1 MEQCR
6 ERVENMKRRLIS
18 WLLAVCMVIGLVPA
32 WQTEA
37 RAADEY
43 PDAFSTP
50 ALTGDQA
57 YDAAAIARSQVGYT
71 TKKNNYTAYTAEI
84 GGSQGAAWCAYF
96 VKWCLNRAGV
106 TDYLS
111 VSGGAGSST
120 SLWVYFD
127 SIGSWHGNFYKKWS
141 YGGKSGT
148 NTKDSSYTPQV
159 GDVVLLETGSSSD
172 GPDHTGIVVGVSGSS
187 VTTVEGNIGTADK
200 VATFTY
206 DRWSSQIWGFGHPKY
221 TGGNSGGGSSSASS
235 LSLSN
240 ATVPRAVKQG
250 DSFSIYGTISSNYKI
265 NYAAVVI
272 MDLDRNSVLAKQVA
286 PGSYSYDVHS
296 IDNDI
301 PFGQLPAGTYYYQIE
316 AKDAS
321 QNFQVL
327 YYDQFVV
334 YNDIG
339 TDFYGTFMN
348 TAAWQEIRNANGNVE
363 IAAVASGKSD
373 IIWKFVR
380 NSDGSYTI
388 LSAVDGKA
396 LDADN
401 YGTADGTNVQCYVQ
415 NDSSAQHW
423 WIMYTSKGYL
433 IRPAYIDKVL
443 DLKNNDR
450 SDGTNIQL
458 WTQNGS
464 EAQYWSIYNQ
474 DDVQLKGPTFS
485 VNAGTTTEPTRFSWS
500 DVCGETTFDVKIW
513 NGTIWEGDPYH
524 VECGVNDLSWSTT
537 LQAGYYEAYVDAYNY
552 FVCEMSNKVAFSIRP
567 EVTVTAGTDAER
579 TTFSWGAMSG
589 AKRYDITIHSNESGK
604 EHTFQ
609 TTGTSGSLQLSPGE
623 YTITVAGYDGT
634 HTLTSDVVKFTV
646 KEHTH
651 NYDNGT
657 ITTAP
662 TCTGTGVRTY
672 TCTICQKTKTETV
685 AAAGHTWGHWA
696 VTKAATETAEGIES
710 RSCSV
715 CKAAETRSI
724 PKLAHTHN
732 YQYAKTVAAACKT
745 GGYDL
750 YTCTCGATEQR
761 NRKPATGHS
770 YELRKAKAATCTAA
784 GYTGDEV
791 CTACGVYGKRGSV
804 IPAAGHSWS
813 GWKTVRE
820 ATDTEDG
827 LQERTCAS
835 CGAVQQK
842 KIPSTGHE
850 FAFVETVAP
859 TCTEEGYDIYR
870 CECGEEEYR
879 NETNALGH
887 SYALQN
893 VVEATC
899 TTEGYSGD
907 WVCTRCGE
915 ASGTGNTVPA
925 LGHDWSDWT
934 EETAATYL
942 NAGTEYRTCT
952 ACGETETEEIPALG
966 SPFPDV
972 QDPGKYYYTPVLWAA
987 ANNITNGVEG
997 GLFAPGNTCKREQV
1011 VTFLWRAMGSPEPT
1025 STNCPF
1031 EDVAEGKYYYKAVLW
1046 AVENGITTGK
1056 SATRFAPKDT
1066 ITRAEFVTF
1075 LWRTEGKPGYST
1087 SNPFY
1092 DVSSGSYYY
1101 DAVLWASENG
1111 VTTGKSTESFAPKDP
1126 CTRGQVVTFLYRDL
1140 G

>member
-1 MEQCR
+1 
-6 ERVENMKRRLIS
+6 
-18 WLLAVCMVIGLVPA
+18 
-32 WQTEA
+32 
-37 RAADEY
+37 
-43 PDAFSTP
+43 
-50 ALTGDQA
+50 
-57 YDAAAIARSQVGYT
+57 
-71 TKKNNYTAYTAEI
+71 
-84 GGSQGAAWCAYF
+84 
-96 VKWCLNRAGV
+96 
-106 TDYLS
+106 
-111 VSGGAGSST
+111 
-120 SLWVYFD
+120 
-127 SIGSWHGNFYKKWS
+127 
-141 YGGKSGT
+141 
-148 NTKDSSYTPQV
+148 
-159 GDVVLLETGSSSD
+159 
-172 GPDHTGIVVGVSGSS
+172 
-187 VTTVEGNIGTADK
+187 
-200 VATFTY
+200 
-206 DRWSSQIWGFGHPKY
+206 
-221 TGGNSGGGSSSASS
+221 
-235 LSLSN
+235 
-240 ATVPRAVKQG
+240 
-250 DSFSIYGTISSNYKI
+250 
-265 NYAAVVI
+265 
-272 MDLDRNSVLAKQVA
+272 
-286 PGSYSYDVHS
+286 
-296 IDNDI
+296 
-301 PFGQLPAGTYYYQIE
+301 
-316 AKDAS
+316 
-321 QNFQVL
+321 
-327 YYDQFVV
+327 
-334 YNDIG
+334 
-339 TDFYGTFMN
+339 
-348 TAAWQEIRNANGNVE
+348 
-363 IAAVASGKSD
+363 
-373 IIWKFVR
+373 
-380 NSDGSYTI
+380 
-388 LSAVDGKA
+388 
-396 LDADN
+396 
-401 YGTADGTNVQCYVQ
+401 
-415 NDSSAQHW
+415 
-423 WIMYTSKGYL
+423 MYTSKGYL

-634 HTLTSDVVKFTV
+634 HTLTSDAAKFTV
-646 KEHTH
+646 EKHTH
-651 NYDNGT
+651 TYDKGE
-657 ITTAP
+657 ITTEP
-662 TCTGTGVRTY
+662 TCTEEGVKTY
-672 TCTICQKTKTETV
+672 TCKVCGDIYTEPV
-685 AAAGHTWGHWA
+685 
-696 VTKAATETAEGIES
+696 
-710 RSCSV
+710 
-715 CKAAETRSI
+715 
-724 PKLAHTHN
+724 
-732 YQYAKTVAAACKT
+732 AKTAHQTELVNAKT
-745 GGYDL
+745 
-750 YTCTCGATEQR
+750 
-761 NRKPATGHS
+761 
-770 YELRKAKAATCTAA
+770 ATCKEA

-791 CTACGVYGKRGSV
+791 CKVCGATIKKGRTIRKLAHTYDEGKITTAPSCEVNGTKTYTCTVCGETKTEP
-804 IPAAGHSWS
+804 IPATGHSWS
-813 GWKTVRE
+813 SWNTVQE
-820 ATDTEDG
+820 ATDTADG
-827 LQERTCAS
+827 LKERTCAS

-842 KIPSTGHE
+842 KIPSAGHE
-850 FAFVETVAP
+850 FEFVETVAP

-907 WVCTRCGE
+907 WICTRCGE
-915 ASGTGNTVPA
+915 TAGTGNTVPA

-942 NAGTEYRTCT
+942 NAGTEYRTCS

-1025 STNCPF
+1025 STDCPF

-1046 AVENGITTGK
+1046 AVGNGITTGK

-1101 DAVLWASENG
+1101 DAVLWAVENG
-1111 VTTGKSTESFAPKDP
+1111 ITTGKTTEKFAPKDP

>member
-1 MEQCR
+1 
-6 ERVENMKRRLIS
+6 
-18 WLLAVCMVIGLVPA
+18 MVIGLVPV
-32 WQTEA
+32 WQIEA
-37 RAADEY
+37 RAEELY
-43 PDAFSTP
+43 PSVFSIP
-50 ALTGDQA
+50 ALTGNQA
-57 YDAAAIARSQVGYT
+57 YDAAAIARSQIGYT
-71 TKKNNYTAYTAEI
+71 TYTNNVTAYTADI
-84 GGSQGAAWCAYF
+84 GGLQGASWCAYF

-127 SIGSWHGNFYKKWS
+127 SIGSWHGKFYQKWS

-634 HTLTSDVVKFTV
+634 HTLTSDAAKFTV
-646 KEHTH
+646 EKHTH
-651 NYDNGT
+651 TYDKGE
-657 ITTAP
+657 ITTEP
-662 TCTGTGVRTY
+662 TCTEEGVKTY
-672 TCTICQKTKTETV
+672 TCKVCGDIYTEPV
-685 AAAGHTWGHWA
+685 
-696 VTKAATETAEGIES
+696 
-710 RSCSV
+710 
-715 CKAAETRSI
+715 
-724 PKLAHTHN
+724 
-732 YQYAKTVAAACKT
+732 AKTAHQ
-745 GGYDL
+745 
-750 YTCTCGATEQR
+750 TEVV
-761 NRKPATGHS
+761 N
-770 YELRKAKAATCTAA
+770 AKEATCKEA

-791 CTACGVYGKRGSV
+791 CKVCGTTIKKGRTIRKLAHTYDEGKITTAPTCEAEGTKTYTCAACGTTRTEP

-842 KIPSTGHE
+842 KIPSAGHE

-907 WVCTRCGE
+907 WICTRCGE
-915 ASGTGNTVPA
+915 TAGTGNTVPA

-942 NAGTEYRTCT
+942 NAGTEYRTCS

-1025 STNCPF
+1025 STDCPF

-1101 DAVLWASENG
+1101 DAVLWVSENG
-1111 VTTGKSTESFAPKDP
+1111 ITTGKSTERFAPKDP